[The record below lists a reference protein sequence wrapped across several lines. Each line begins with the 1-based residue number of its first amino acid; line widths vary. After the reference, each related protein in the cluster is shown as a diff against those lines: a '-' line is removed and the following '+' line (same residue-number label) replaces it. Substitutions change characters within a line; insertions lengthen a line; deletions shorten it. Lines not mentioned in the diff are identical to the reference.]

1 MKRRKENYTPYIAAS
16 LGLTVTILIVFQV
29 YLFREP
35 SRIDEQEAADRKAS
49 ILEGASLFEKNCTA
63 CHGEEG
69 IGGIG
74 PALNSREL
82 LSSVPDGVLLDL
94 TRSGIPGSV
103 MPAWGQVFGGPMTDE
118 ELSDLVTY
126 IRSWESTA
134 PQRIEAE
141 VVGPDPVRGAAIYE
155 RTCFICHG
163 PNGQGTDQAPALND
177 PRRLTRLDDNWYRN
191 TIAHGRPAKGM
202 PTWGTVLSPAQINDL
217 VALIALWREG
227 ETVNA
232 ETSLATLLNN
242 ALFAIREFDP
252 EDAEFFLNASLDLAD
267 DTQADEIREIIQLIQ
282 DNSLFEAESRVAT
295 LLPPEEMGEALYVSS
310 CASCH
315 GVEGMGGLGP
325 NLHNNSYIVSQNDAA
340 IVQFLLNGRPGTP
353 MNGFEGILTEEELQN
368 LIVFLR
374 TWQ

>member
-126 IRSWESTA
+126 IRSWEATA

-325 NLHNNSYIVSQNDAA
+325 NLRNNSYIVSQNDAA